1 MKIDLFSIPVFIG
14 NIDLKKIK
22 YTKELEYEKT
32 WHSRTLSTHNKKEH
46 FFTEN
51 SLGYIADT
59 IIAILDPYIKANFKI
74 ELIGIWENLYKQ
86 KDFQEPHIHIKSNF
100 SFIIY
105 KKLKDISNTV
115 FVAPHRNISE
125 YCWDND
131 ESIYKTGFRP
141 LLKEG
146 QMIIFPSFLEHY
158 VLPSSGSKTIAGN
171 IKFEYVEDKC

>member
-22 YTKELEYEKT
+22 YTKELKYEKT